1 MKKFF
6 PTIAFVAVALASLVL
21 AGFAYFASR
30 DAARIKFEAAADDA
44 VSRIESRLDLHMSLL
59 RATEAFF
66 SARSGDVSR
75 AEFENF
81 YKTLDVDGNLAG
93 LLGLGYLKLVK
104 PGEEAAAE
112 QEIRHAYGLN
122 RTISTARDFPWRA
135 PIMLLEP
142 LNKEGEPYI
151 GFDVST
157 DPAMRM
163 AMEQAMADNALHTS
177 GLRMLD
183 PGSNWKDKPDAMV
196 AGFVIFARLRSE
208 DMVQSKDPA
217 AATKG
222 FLYAVFRARD
232 VFDVVLAKTPLLPVN
247 IEAYDQS
254 IAPDNLLFRSED
266 PPVHGFGLKTVRMI
280 EVAGRSW
287 TVVLRPTAKF
297 TEPSSP
303 FVPVVL
309 GLFGL
314 LLAGTIAMI
323 ARYQERAFDAAS
335 QLHEATEKSLLEK
348 DLMLQEMRHRIKNSI
363 ARVLAISRQT
373 AAHSAD
379 LKDFSNSFSARL
391 QSMAASQD
399 MLTRSRRQQAD
410 LGDLLRVELSQV
422 FGKDLPDDLL
432 SGPQVTLDETMTQAL
447 GLTFH
452 ELATNALK
460 YGEAGNS
467 VGALKVC
474 WVVEGKGRER
484 TLALNWTEAGKTK
497 LEAPTKTGFGT
508 RLIDMNITRELR
520 GTIEREFRNNGL
532 RVRIR
537 LPYSS

>member
-30 DAARIKFEAAADDA
+30 DATRIKFEASADDV
-44 VSRIESRLDLHMSLL
+44 VSRIGSRLDMHMSLL

-66 SARSGDVSR
+66 SARSGDVSG

-93 LLGLGYLKLVK
+93 LLSLGYVKLLR

-112 QEIRHAYGLN
+112 QEIRQNYGASP
-122 RTISTARDFPWRA
+122 TISAVGVPWVA

-142 LNKEGEPYI
+142 TTEENKRFL
-151 GFDVST
+151 GFDIAA
-157 DPAMRM
+157 DPSWRRT
-163 AMEQAMADNALHTS
+163 MELTMADNALHAS
-177 GLRMLD
+177 ERRMLD
-183 PGSNWKDKPDAMV
+183 PLANWKDHAEAAVP
-196 AGFVIFARLRSE
+196 GFVMFVRLGSRDAAQNQDS
-208 DMVQSKDPA
+208 V

-232 VFDVVLAKTPLLPVN
+232 LFDVILGNAPQLPVS

-254 IAPDNLLFRSED
+254 IDPNNLLFRSEE
-266 PPVHGFGLKTVRMI
+266 PPVHGYGLKTVRMI

-287 TVVLRPTAKF
+287 AIVLRPTAAF

-323 ARYQERAFDAAS
+323 ARYQERAFDAAA
-335 QLHEATEKSLLEK
+335 QLHETTEKSLLEK

-379 LKDFSNSFSARL
+379 LKEFSNSFSARL

-422 FGKDLPDDLL
+422 FGKDLPDGLL
-432 SGPQVTLDETMTQAL
+432 SGPQVMLDETMTQAL

-467 VGALKVC
+467 VGALKVD
-474 WVVEGKGRER
+474 WAVEGKGRER
-484 TLALNWTEAGKTK
+484 TLAFNWTETGKTK

-508 RLIDMNITRELR
+508 RLIDMNITRELL
-520 GTIEREFRNNGL
+520 GTIEREFRDEGL

-537 LPYSS
+537 LPYSG

>member
-44 VSRIESRLDLHMSLL
+44 VSRMESRLDLHMSLL

-66 SARSGDVSR
+66 GARPGDVSR

-93 LLGLGYLKLVK
+93 LLGLGYLKLVR

-112 QEIRHAYGLN
+112 EEIRRNYGVD
-122 RTISTARDFPWRA
+122 RTIPSAAGVPWRA
-135 PIMLLEP
+135 PVMLLEP
-142 LNKEGEPYI
+142 AEEESKRYL
-151 GFDVST
+151 GFDVAA
-157 DPAMRM
+157 DPASRA
-163 AMEQAMADNALHTS
+163 AMEQTMADNKLHTS
-177 GLRMLD
+177 GRRMLD
-183 PGSNWKDKPDAMV
+183 PLSSWKDQAETMV
-196 AGFVIFARLRSE
+196 TGFVIFARLGSP
-208 DMVQSKDPA
+208 DAKQNQDPVA
-217 AATKG
+217 STKG
-222 FLYAVFRARD
+222 FLYAIFRARD
-232 VFDVVLAKTPLLPVN
+232 LFDVILGKAPQLPVN
-247 IEAYDQS
+247 IEAYDETIDPS
-254 IAPDNLLFRSED
+254 HLLFRSEE
-266 PPVHGFGLKTVRMI
+266 PPVHGFGLKSIRMI

-287 TVVLRPTAKF
+287 IIVLRPTAAF

-373 AAHSAD
+373 AAHSVD

-432 SGPQVTLDETMTQAL
+432 SGPQCMLDETMTQAL

-467 VGALKVC
+467 VGALKVG
-474 WVVEGKGRER
+474 WVIEGKGRER
-484 TLALNWTEAGKTK
+484 TLALNWTETGKAK
-497 LEAPTKTGFGT
+497 LEAPSKTGFGT

-520 GTIEREFRNNGL
+520 GTIEREFRDDGL
-532 RVRIR
+532 RVKIR
-537 LPYSS
+537 LPYSG

>member
-44 VSRIESRLDLHMSLL
+44 VSRMESRLDLHMSLL

-104 PGEEAAAE
+104 PGEEPAAE
-112 QEIRHAYGLN
+112 QEIQNNYGLS
-122 RTISTARDFPWRA
+122 RTIAPAAGVPWHA
-135 PIMLLEP
+135 PVMLLEP
-142 LNKEGEPYI
+142 AEEESKRYL
-151 GFDVST
+151 GFDVAA
-157 DPAMRM
+157 DPASRT
-163 AMEQAMADNALHTS
+163 AMEQTMADNKLHTS
-177 GLRMLD
+177 GRRMLD
-183 PGSNWKDKPDAMV
+183 PLSSWKDQAPAMV
-196 AGFVIFARLRSE
+196 TGFVIFARLASS
-208 DMVQSKDPA
+208 DAVQNTDPV

-222 FLYAVFRARD
+222 FLYAIFRARD
-232 VFDVVLAKTPLLPVN
+232 LFDVILGKPPRLPVN

-254 IAPDNLLFRSED
+254 IDPDNLLFRSEE

-280 EVAGRSW
+280 EVAGRPW
-287 TVVLRPTAKF
+287 AIVLRPTAEF

-379 LKDFSNSFSARL
+379 LKEFSNSFSARL

-432 SGPQVTLDETMTQAL
+432 SGPQVMLDETMTQAL

-467 VGALKVC
+467 VGALRVS
-474 WVVEGKGRER
+474 WSIEGKGRER
-484 TLALNWTEAGKTK
+484 TLAFNWLETGKTK
-497 LEAPTKTGFGT
+497 LEAPSKTGFGT

-520 GTIEREFRNNGL
+520 GTIEREFRDDGL

-537 LPYSS
+537 LPYSN